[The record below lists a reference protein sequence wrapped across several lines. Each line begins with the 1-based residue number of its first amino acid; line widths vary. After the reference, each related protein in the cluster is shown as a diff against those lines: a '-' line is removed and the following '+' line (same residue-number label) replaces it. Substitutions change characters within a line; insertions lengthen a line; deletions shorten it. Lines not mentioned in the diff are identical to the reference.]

1 MFPPGFR
8 IARGSVARGDSSFV
22 AMGIFGIQLFFWNSV
37 FVGLKFEV
45 SEWEL
50 MSWNS

>member
-22 AMGIFGIQLFFWNSV
+22 AMGIFGIQLFC
-37 FVGLKFEV
+37 LKFEV

-50 MSWNS
+50 MS